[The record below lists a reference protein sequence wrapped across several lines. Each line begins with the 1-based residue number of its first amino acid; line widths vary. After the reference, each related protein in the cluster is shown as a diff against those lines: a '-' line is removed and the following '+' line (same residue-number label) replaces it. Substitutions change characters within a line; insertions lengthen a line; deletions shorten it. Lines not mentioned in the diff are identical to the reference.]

1 MMIPKILLGMLILI
15 FGRQIFWLFVA
26 VIGFAIG
33 MSLAE
38 LFLVGSPIWIVLII
52 ALIFGIVGA
61 LLAIFLK
68 KIAIGFVGFMAGG
81 YISAGLLAFSGSEIM
96 PFFWLI
102 CLIGGGIGLFL
113 AIMLIDW
120 ALIILSS
127 LAGALLIV
135 EGIHF
140 IPLFKMLLFV
150 FLLSAGIMIQR
161 GMMVNERR

>member
-1 MMIPKILLGMLILI
+1 MIIAKILLGMFILI
-15 FGRQIFWLFVA
+15 FGRQLFWLFVA
-26 VIGFAIG
+26 AIGFAVAMTWAEIFLIG
-33 MSLAE
+33 L
-38 LFLVGSPIWIVLII
+38 PIWTVLII
-52 ALIFGIVGA
+52 ALIFGILGA

-81 YISAGLLAFSGSEIM
+81 FICTGLLVLSGSEIM
-96 PFFWLI
+96 PFFWLTF
-102 CLIGGGIGLFL
+102 LIGGGIGFFL

-140 IPLFKMLLFV
+140 IPLFKMLLFIL
-150 FLLSAGIMIQR
+150 LLSAGILIQAR
-161 GMMVNERR
+161 MMGNERK